1 VSKAFTSEEAPDEPA
16 LVVPRAP
23 LPAGVANFVTP
34 RGLELLRQE
43 QRLRELERSRL
54 DAIAEPAEKA
64 RALAAWSER
73 VRALEERLQSAVL
86 VEPQGQPRDEVRFGA
101 SVRVRAE
108 GGSERRYQI
117 VGVDEA
123 DPEQGRVAF
132 TSPLARALLGL
143 KLGDSALVR
152 TPRGE
157 DELEVVANEYEA
169 TSA

>member
-1 VSKAFTSEEAPDEPA
+1 MSKAFTSEEAPDEPA

-23 LPAGVANFVTP
+23 LPAGVPNFVTP

-43 QRLRELERSRL
+43 QRVRELERARL
-54 DAIAEPAEKA
+54 EVIAEPAEKA
-64 RALAAWSER
+64 RALATWSER
-73 VRALEERLQSAVL
+73 TRALEERLQSAAVVDPL
-86 VEPQGQPRDEVRFGA
+86 GQPRDEVRFGA
-101 SVRVRAE
+101 SVGVRAE
-108 GGSERRYQI
+108 GGHERRYQI

-143 KLGDSALVR
+143 KLGDSAFVR

-157 DELEVVANEYEA
+157 DELEVVAIDYER
-169 TSA
+169 SPL